1 MDLVSEYLP
10 LVIGVGLGLLF
21 LVGLALALRTEGGR
35 QALGAAA
42 VRLAEAAL
50 ALAERWLTG
59 YLEQERMAVGAAVDT
74 PSDIRQARV
83 LLGRWRLRRELYG

>member
-1 MDLVSEYLP
+1 MELVREYLP

-21 LVGLALALRTEGGR
+21 LVGLTLALRTETGR
-35 QALGAAA
+35 EKLGEAA
-42 VRLAEAAL
+42 VRFAEAAL
-50 ALAERWLTG
+50 VLAERWLTG

-83 LLGRWRLRRELYG
+83 MLGRWRLRRALYG